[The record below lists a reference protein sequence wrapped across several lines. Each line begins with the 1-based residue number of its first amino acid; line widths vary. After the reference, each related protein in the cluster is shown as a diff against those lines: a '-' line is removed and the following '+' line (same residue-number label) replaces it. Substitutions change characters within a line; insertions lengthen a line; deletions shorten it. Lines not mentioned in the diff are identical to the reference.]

1 MSKRSGKA
9 GRLAGKIALVTGAC
23 GGIGTAICRRYTEEG
38 ATVIGADLASPPV
51 VDPALMSD
59 CVQLDV
65 TSEASVKALRDHI
78 AERHGRLDVVVNNAG
93 AMVGRPLKDTSV
105 EEFDRLYEV
114 NLRGPFLVMRELAP
128 LMGENGS
135 IVNMSSAAAVRMT
148 GGMSAYSGTKA
159 GLVVLSRIAAMEFAP
174 IRVNCILPGAIDTPM
189 PRTFLANLP
198 EAGKAQALQ
207 ALGEQRLAKRLGR
220 PEEVADLAVY
230 LGSDESG
237 FATGGE
243 FVLDGGRA

>member
-1 MSKRSGKA
+1 MTRLTAKT

-38 ATVIGADLASPPV
+38 ATVIGADLAPPQV
-51 VDPALMSD
+51 VDPALMSG
-59 CVQLDV
+59 CIRLDV
-65 TSEASVKALRDHI
+65 TSEASVKALRAHV
-78 AERHGRLDVVVNNAG
+78 AEHYGRIDVLVNNAG
-93 AMVGRPLKDTSV
+93 TMVGRPLKETSV

-135 IVNMSSAAAVRMT
+135 IVNMSSAAAVRMSV
-148 GGMSAYSGTKA
+148 GMSAYSGTKA
-159 GLVVLSRIAAMEFAP
+159 GLVVLSRIAAIELAP
-174 IRVNCILPGAIDTPM
+174 IRVNSILPGAIDTPM
-189 PRTFLANLP
+189 PRTFVANLP
-198 EAGKAQALQ
+198 EARQAQALQ
-207 ALGEQRLAKRLGR
+207 ALGEQRLARRLGR

-237 FATGGE
+237 FATGGD

>member
-1 MSKRSGKA
+1 MTELSGK
-9 GRLAGKIALVTGAC
+9 RLAGKIALVTGAC
-23 GGIGTAICRRYTEEG
+23 GGIGAAICRRYTEEG
-38 ATVIGADLASPPV
+38 AAVIGADLSPPTA
-51 VDPALMSD
+51 VDPAVMVE
-59 CVQLDV
+59 CVKLDV
-65 TSEASVKALRDHI
+65 TSETSVKALREHV
-78 AERHGRLDVVVNNAG
+78 ARTHGRLDVLVNNAG

-105 EEFDRLYEV
+105 DEFDRLYKV

-159 GLVVLSRIAAMEFAP
+159 GLVVLSRIAAMELAP

-198 EAGKAQALQ
+198 EARQAQALQ

-237 FATGGE
+237 FATGGD